1 MAISL
6 LISAVLFLA
15 ALALVLAN
23 LLKQRRGQR
32 LVAQR
37 LQGRMGREHRL
48 GAMMRQ
54 LGNSPLAQR
63 SISLDNETQT
73 LLNRVGWR
81 KASQRSMFAAFQIGT
96 PVLLLVVAVIAQQVL
111 FPKSDS
117 PWLVPLIALG
127 VGYLLPKRILASVA
141 KARQQRI
148 AQEVSTFI
156 PLLRILFES
165 GMAVEQALRVL
176 SIEAQRLLPALTHEL
191 QLILHRVDSGLELS
205 EELGATA
212 RLLAVDEF
220 TDTCVILQQ
229 LVHQGG
235 GAMKSLL
242 ALKQLLD
249 DRRLTRIQEFVS
261 KMSAKMSVVMMVFLF
276 PALLIV
282 LGGPAFIGITR
293 ALSNL

>member
-1 MAISL
+1 MAIPL
-6 LISAVLFLA
+6 LISAVLLLA

-23 LLKQRRGQR
+23 LLKHRRGQR

-37 LQGRMGREHRL
+37 LQGQMGRERTL
-48 GAMMRQ
+48 NTLMRQ
-54 LGNSPLAQR
+54 LGNSPIAQR
-63 SISLDNETQT
+63 SVSLDNETQ
-73 LLNRVGWR
+73 LLLSRVGWR
-81 KASQRSMFAAFQIGT
+81 QASQRSMFAALQVGT
-96 PVLLLVVAVIAQQVL
+96 PLVALGVVLLGQELL
-111 FPKSDS
+111 FPHTAS
-117 PWLVPLIALG
+117 PWLAPAIG
-127 VGYLLPKRILASVA
+127 MGIGYLLPKRILAWAA

-148 AQEVSTFI
+148 SREVSTFI

-176 SIEAQRLLPALTHEL
+176 SIEAQRLLPDLTYEL
-191 QLILHRVDSGLELS
+191 RLILTRVDSGLELS
-205 EELGATA
+205 EELGKTA
-212 RLLAVDEF
+212 RMLAVDEF
-220 TDTCVILQQ
+220 TDTCTILQQ
-229 LVHQGG
+229 LVQQGG

-282 LGGPAFIGITR
+282 LGGPAFIGISR